1 MTYNNNFTFFNF
13 NTFCQPNWNWF
24 TPMNFSFPS
33 MPMLNSTFTFNTI
46 PTFSS
51 TPTFTPSFTPSFTQ
65 WSFPKWDT
73 TPSFLGKTKTETTT
87 SGSFASMSRSEALK
101 AAQNNPNL
109 EKLSGG
115 IGWSISSA
123 SFTNDIPYAK
133 KGTSDILARV
143 SKQIGEDLVITSALG
158 TKNSPHV
165 KTSSSES
172 HYNEE
177 NPKLDIGGGL
187 SHTQAESLRS
197 KLLNTGYFSRV
208 EVEKH
213 GDTAHLDVQIKDSA
227 FKKLDTVA

>member
-1 MTYNNNFTFFNF
+1 MTYKNAFTPFNF
-13 NTFCQPNWNWF
+13 NTCYQPSWSWL
-24 TPMNFSFPS
+24 TPMNFFIPPVFTKPPSFLTETPR
-33 MPMLNSTFTFNTI
+33 
-46 PTFSS
+46 FSS
-51 TPTFTPSFTPSFTQ
+51 FNYNYTTP
-65 WSFPKWDT
+65 WSFPNWLNMDSVFK
-73 TPSFLGKTKTETTT
+73 SNTKSNDYST
-87 SGSFASMSRSEALK
+87 SFASMTRSEALE
-101 AAQNNPNL
+101 AARNNPNL
-109 EKLSGG
+109 EHLSGG
-115 IGWSISSA
+115 TGWSISSA
-123 SFTNDIPYAK
+123 SFTNDIPYAR

-158 TKNSPHV
+158 TKNSPHA